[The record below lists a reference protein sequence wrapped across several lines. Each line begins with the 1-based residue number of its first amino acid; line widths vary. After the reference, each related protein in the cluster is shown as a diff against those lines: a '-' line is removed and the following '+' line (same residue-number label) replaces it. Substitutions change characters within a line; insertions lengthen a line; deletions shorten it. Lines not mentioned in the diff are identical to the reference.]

1 VTALERVARR
11 CLIVFA
17 RVPRLLAVKTRLAA
31 SIGPEQALAAH
42 RALLRRTLAVAA
54 AARADSRWLQFAG
67 TDEDQACA
75 QLGAEFGLRVSPQPD
90 GDLGERMAVA
100 LDQALDSHE
109 RAVLIGSDCPVLRPA
124 DLVEAFEA
132 LGSADLVLSPA
143 EDGGYAM
150 IGVARIGLP
159 VFSQVDWGSDR
170 VLRQTLAQAASAG
183 LRVRQLRTVWDVDTV
198 DDWKRWQALP
208 EQAA

>member
-1 VTALERVARR
+1 
-11 CLIVFA
+11 
-17 RVPRLLAVKTRLAA
+17 
-31 SIGPEQALAAH
+31 
-42 RALLRRTLAVAA
+42 
-54 AARADSRWLQFAG
+54 
-67 TDEDQACA
+67 
-75 QLGAEFGLRVSPQPD
+75 
-90 GDLGERMAVA
+90 
-100 LDQALDSHE
+100 
-109 RAVLIGSDCPVLRPA
+109 VLIGSDCPVLRPA